1 MKQQI
6 FIFNILKSTKMFNL
20 SIKNIF
26 VLFFIFAMYK
36 LKNDLSN
43 LLFTN
48 NNE

>member
-1 MKQQI
+1 MY
-6 FIFNILKSTKMFNL
+6 NL
-20 SIKNIF
+20 IY
-26 VLFFIFAMYK
+26 LYK